1 MTYLSI
7 KTNAS
12 EVANVVKRT
21 SESWGS
27 QSISAWFRMKVHPFI
42 KSETMKN
49 FDAEGRPRWDKLSTI
64 YGAWKAKYFPGKKIL
79 EKTGS
84 LKKWLSGVDYD
95 TQNNGYRYL
104 YPKFT
109 DITQSIIFT
118 FHQKGTGKMPQRQI
132 VGFRYGDDTKIVTSL
147 RQWIEM
153 RLKIIGWK

>member
-1 MTYLSI
+1 MTNFSI

-12 EVANVVKRT
+12 EVANITKRT
-21 SESWGS
+21 NESWGS

-49 FDAEGRPRWDKLSTI
+49 FDTEGRPRWDRLSEV
-64 YGAWKAKYFPGKKIL
+64 YNKWKQKQPYGKKIL
-79 EKTGS
+79 EFKGN

-104 YPKFT
+104 YPKFNN
-109 DITQSIIFT
+109 ITKARIFT
-118 FHQKGTGKMPQRQI
+118 FHQKGTRKMPQRQI
-132 VGFRYGDDTKIVTSL
+132 VGFQSGDDIKIINSL